1 MTPMRDHDDPATG
14 VPDVTGSR
22 AVTSLAEGAPP
33 RDERWRRDQQ
43 GWRALTEPRF
53 RIGIILLAVVA
64 LAYQELGVDRSW
76 RVSVLSTVFIALSVG
91 ITWLARRRPDHTVE
105 IHRFSPLLFRLAVT
119 GIAFGMPTLV
129 RLVPELDLLL
139 YAPLAATM
147 VVAVLFT
154 GPWRHRAIL
163 AGVVIVGWGVGLWL
177 DGLRD
182 PVTWL
187 LQIGGLGLVYAAT
200 IRLAGTLSDNAL
212 VADRLRTTAE
222 LRARLLTSMLRTN
235 TLRPDEVL
243 RAAVDGLLEAGFDA
257 ASIRRL
263 DHEREVAVLVEGVAR
278 YEVDLVIELP
288 FEGSVVPD
296 VVAGRERLLIQ
307 DAAADPRTYN
317 ADHPY
322 TSAVFLPL
330 FDGDRVDAIVGA
342 LHRTRALTPD
352 ELTAAQLLAEQ
363 ADRALGRA
371 RAYEADER
379 TVAELRV
386 VDRRIQDFVSTL
398 SHELRTPL
406 TVIHGLGQT
415 LTSRWDELE
424 ARRRG
429 DLLRRI
435 DANAERLSTMMRSL
449 LDTSAVESG
458 ELTVRTDE
466 VSLRELIGSVVH
478 RSASVTSVHPV
489 RVDIPAGLRVVVDP
503 ALFAH
508 VIENLLANVEKHTPD
523 GTAVTIAAVMQPT
536 DVSADGRPVQ
546 RVRVSVSDT
555 GPGIADE
562 DLPHV
567 LDRFYRGGHP
577 DTRATS
583 GLGLGLAL
591 AQDIVEAHDGVLLV
605 HSEPGT
611 GTTFSFDV
619 EAVPQDR

>member
-1 MTPMRDHDDPATG
+1 MRDHDRRT
-14 VPDVTGSR
+14 PDTRDVWSR
-22 AVTSLAEGAPP
+22 AGDAHPP
-33 RDERWRRDQQ
+33 DERWRRDQQ
-43 GWRALTEPRF
+43 GWRALTDPRF
-53 RIGIILLAVVA
+53 RLGIVVLAAVA
-64 LAYQELGVDRSW
+64 LAYQALGADRPW
-76 RVSVLSTVFIALSVG
+76 QVSLGGTVFIAMSVG
-91 ITWLARRRPDHTVE
+91 IVWLARRRTDHTVE
-105 IHRFSPLLFRLAVT
+105 IYRFSPLVFRLAIV
-119 GIAFGMPTLV
+119 GFAFGMPSLV

-154 GPWRHRAIL
+154 GPWRYRAVL
-163 AGVVIVGWGVGLWL
+163 AGVVIVGWAVGLWS

-182 PVTWL
+182 PATWV

-200 IRLAGTLSDNAL
+200 IRIAWTLSDNAL
-212 VADRLRTTAE
+212 VADRVRTTAE

-235 TLRPDEVL
+235 TLKPAEVL
-243 RAAVDGLLEAGFDA
+243 RATVDGLLEAGFDA

-278 YEVDLVIELP
+278 YEVDLVIDLP

-296 VVAGRERLLIQ
+296 VVASRERILVE

-317 ADHPY
+317 AEHPY
-322 TSAVFLPL
+322 VSAVFLPL
-330 FDGDRVDAIVGA
+330 FDGDRVDAIVGV
-342 LHRTRALTPD
+342 LNRTRALTPD
-352 ELTAAQLLAEQ
+352 ELTAAELLAEQ
-363 ADRALGRA
+363 ADRALIRA

-379 TVAELRV
+379 TVTQLRV

-415 LTSRWDELE
+415 LTGRWEELE
-424 ARRRG
+424 AARRG

-458 ELTVRTDE
+458 ELTVHPDE
-466 VSLRELIGSVVH
+466 VSLRELVGSVVH

-523 GTAVTIAAVMQPT
+523 GTAVTIAAGLQPG
-536 DVSADGRPVQ
+536 DESADGRPLQ

-591 AQDIVEAHDGVLLV
+591 AQDIVDAHDGVLLV
-605 HSEPGT
+605 HSEPGS